1 MPSTA
6 PDPLAPDK
14 GRDVRRMFAS
24 IAPRYD
30 LLNRLLSA
38 GQDQRWR
45 RRVVAALPP
54 LRPGDRV
61 LDLCSGTGDLAL
73 AIGSA
78 APAGVSVHAS
88 DFCEPMLARLPAK
101 AAQRGLSPVL
111 AAADALALPYA
122 AGSFRAVTVAFG
134 LRNVQDPPAALGEM
148 GRVLQ
153 PGGRAL
159 VLEFGR
165 PDGRLFAALYRAY
178 FFRVLPR
185 VGRLLSGSEVDAY
198 RYLPDSVWAFP
209 RPGELAAA
217 FVRHG
222 FEVLS
227 QEPLLGGAVVLHVAR
242 KRAP

>member
-30 LLNRLLSA
+30 LLNRLISV

-45 RRVVAALPP
+45 RRVVAALPS

-73 AIGSA
+73 AIAGA
-78 APAGVSVHAS
+78 APAGVTVHAS
-88 DFCEPMLARLPAK
+88 DFCEPMLARLPRK
-101 AAQRGLSPVL
+101 ATRRGLAPVL
-111 AAADALALPYA
+111 SAADALALPYA
-122 AGSFRAVTVAFG
+122 ARSFRAVTVAFG

-148 GRVLQ
+148 ARVLQ

-159 VLEFGR
+159 VLEFSR

-209 RPGELAAA
+209 RPGELATA
-217 FVRHG
+217 FARHG
-222 FEVLS
+222 LEVLS
-227 QEPLLGGAVVLHVAR
+227 QEPLLGGAVVLHVAALP
-242 KRAP
+242 AP